1 MHLLSIWD
9 PLRWIET
16 NIIRLY
22 KCDSVYSLDKS
33 SCPSC
38 DTWTLSAKANPDKSL
53 SISGQDPKK
62 DKRTCLLCTNAWL
75 TLILCYF
82 WDILDR
88 YFGCLKQSL
97 DKQTIRARLTWP
109 CVPSAPLTVR
119 LTINPQNESKGM
131 MADMFIGCICC
142 LQIPGPSAINANA
155 SQKQRWVATSC
166 FSWGASSSWLAR
178 TDKIKWCLAGR
189 VHATSCPPRGSGWHI
204 W

>member
-1 MHLLSIWD
+1 MSSHSLFKGCCTIDSCHLLSATHCPFEKQFILCLRKAYCPCFNEFKFKSVHLLSVWN
-9 PLRWIET
+9 PLRQILMKAINCW
-16 NIIRLY
+16 Y
-22 KCDSVYSLDKS
+22 DSVDSLDKS
-33 SCPSC
+33 SCPRC

-53 SISGQDPKK
+53 CISGQDPKK
-62 DKRTCLLCTNAWL
+62 DKRTCLLCTDAWL

-142 LQIPGPSAINANA
+142 LQIPGPR
-155 SQKQRWVATSC
+155 Q
-166 FSWGASSSWLAR
+166 
-178 TDKIKWCLAGR
+178 
-189 VHATSCPPRGSGWHI
+189 
-204 W
+204 